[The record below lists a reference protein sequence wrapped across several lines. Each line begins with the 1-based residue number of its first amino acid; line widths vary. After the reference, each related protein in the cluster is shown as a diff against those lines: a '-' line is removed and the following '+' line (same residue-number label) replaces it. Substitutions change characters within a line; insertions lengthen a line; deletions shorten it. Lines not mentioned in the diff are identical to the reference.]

1 MRVSGQE
8 QQIFLPDLPSCGPS
22 AGAGAAAGA
31 AGFAAPIAMR
41 WHKVLTVTVDVRC
54 RFAQGTQGKKPRD
67 VVDVLEVDPQR
78 PMASM
83 ADKEPVTAEYSG
95 AATGGSATETTG
107 AVLKQYDN
115 DSSIEFYRRVMGG
128 GTLAIHYGVYG
139 TPGTHTSVA
148 VARYQ
153 KLMCDTLDTLVLAW
167 RPQAKILD
175 LGSGAGGPAHAF
187 AARFAEA
194 SLTCCNICPE
204 QNQVNMGVAGELGL
218 ASRMECFSYDF
229 NQPMPAEWAG
239 KYDAV
244 YSVEAFCHASDKEA
258 LIKQVYTMLKPGGV
272 LMFSDIMMSDEAS
285 EEDVINF
292 TKTNAGKVAKPKDYI
307 EMCGP
312 LFSKRPRRPPV
323 LRF

>member
-1 MRVSGQE
+1 
-8 QQIFLPDLPSCGPS
+8 
-22 AGAGAAAGA
+22 
-31 AGFAAPIAMR
+31 
-41 WHKVLTVTVDVRC
+41 
-54 RFAQGTQGKKPRD
+54 
-67 VVDVLEVDPQR
+67 
-78 PMASM
+78 M

-307 EMCGP
+307 EMCSAAGLAYKCWIDLSDQLP
-312 LFSKRPRRPPV
+312 LNFAAMHATVERERDEMLAAGVDVGMIDRFAQNLPPRVKMAERGAFAWGIIAFKKPE
-323 LRF
+323 LGHEGDARGCTLS

>member
-1 MRVSGQE
+1 
-8 QQIFLPDLPSCGPS
+8 
-22 AGAGAAAGA
+22 
-31 AGFAAPIAMR
+31 
-41 WHKVLTVTVDVRC
+41 
-54 RFAQGTQGKKPRD
+54 
-67 VVDVLEVDPQR
+67 
-78 PMASM
+78 M

-244 YSVEAFCHASDKEA
+244 YS
-258 LIKQVYTMLKPGGV
+258 GV
-272 LMFSDIMMSDEAS
+272 H
-285 EEDVINF
+285 
-292 TKTNAGKVAKPKDYI
+292 
-307 EMCGP
+307 P
-312 LFSKRPRRPPV
+312 L
-323 LRF
+323 LDA